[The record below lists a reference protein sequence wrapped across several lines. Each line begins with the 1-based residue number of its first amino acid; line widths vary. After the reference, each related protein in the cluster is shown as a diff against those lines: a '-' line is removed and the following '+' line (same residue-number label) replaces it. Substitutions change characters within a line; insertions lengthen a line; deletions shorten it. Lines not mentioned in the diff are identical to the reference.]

1 MIIGIGG
8 TRGSGK
14 DTLASMIN
22 YILEVGTAKAK
33 YSDWNKKNNT
43 FARLS
48 STYKKP
54 DTIIHYADNLKDC
67 LSIIY
72 NIRRDY
78 FDNRKYKE
86 DMWYCFSNR
95 KFYSN
100 TDLVGGT
107 FYKIDI
113 KDLELNS
120 LSYILTNLRFQCVIK
135 LRTLLQYFGTNVCRQ
150 ILGKDIW
157 LNSTITKANEL
168 NYLKGFCIIADVRFN
183 NEAEVISKY
192 ISNRVIK
199 IERDSA
205 IHTGESFKGGHQSEI
220 CDFQYT
226 NLITNNTTLM
236 ALYYKA
242 LDFVNSLNIK

>member
-78 FDNRKYKE
+78 FDDRKYKE
-86 DMWYCFSNR
+86 DMWYCFNNR
-95 KFYSN
+95 RFYPN

-183 NEAEVISKY
+183 NESEAISKY

-205 IHTGESFKGGHQSEI
+205 TSTGESSEGGHQSEI

-226 NLITNNTTLM
+226 DLITNNSTLLT
-236 ALYYKA
+236 LYYKA
-242 LDFVNSLNIK
+242 LAFVNSLNLK